1 VAEDPGDQEPADT
14 KANSRQRVPWKKPS
28 KQGPDPSVNDVEILI
43 SEADQHR
50 IQQRRAQEVQ
60 EESKR
65 ASELEDNYAEYNN
78 YMRMIGKMLGIDE

>member
-1 VAEDPGDQEPADT
+1 MGGQPADQEPTDA
-14 KANSRQRVPWKKPS
+14 KANARQRAPWKKPS
-28 KQGPDPSVNDVEILI
+28 KQGPDPSSNEVEILI

-50 IQQRRAQEVQ
+50 IQQRRAQEAQ